1 VLKIDSAL
9 VYKIN
14 KLVDYQEGSIV
25 SREIIS
31 KSSGTITAFAF
42 DAGQSLS
49 AHKAPFDALVHIL
62 DGQAEVVIGDEN
74 FELVS
79 GEMIVLPIDI
89 MHSLKAI
96 QRFKMLLIMIR

>member
-1 VLKIDSAL
+1 MLKIDSAL
-9 VYKIN
+9 VSKTN
-14 KLVDYQEGSIV
+14 KLVDYQKGSIV

-42 DAGQSLS
+42 DTGQSLS
-49 AHKAPFDALVHIL
+49 AHKAPFDAVVHIL
-62 DGQAEVVIGDEN
+62 DGQAEIMIGDET

-79 GEMIVLPIDI
+79 GEMIVLPIDV

-96 QRFKMLLIMIR
+96 KRFKMLLIMIR